1 MLENPSLP
9 ILEVNA
15 GYPNSVADILNL
27 EQEFLAR
34 GKPGILILP
43 DAPNLEL
50 AASNAQFQVFS
61 SLVLLE
67 VKPVASDVIVEQVS
81 WTQALTL
88 ARVWCLQHQALDWQ
102 EFVAKEITRALQKNP
117 NLTAYLAFENHQ
129 AIGMLIALLAHKTA
143 PLDHKRAPSGMVADG
158 LFALE
163 SGFAGWIAGESR
175 AFQALSNRL
184 LSDFENAIISVPLE
198 QSKQF
203 EHTRVTDSYSVWVKI
218 R

>member
-143 PLDHKRAPSGMVADG
+143 PDG

>member
-102 EFVAKEITRALQKNP
+102 EFVAKEIARAFQKTP

-143 PLDHKRAPSGMVADG
+143 PDG

-198 QSKQF
+198 QSKQSKQF

>member
-117 NLTAYLAFENHQ
+117 SLTAYLAFESHQ

-143 PLDHKRAPSGMVADG
+143 PDG

-175 AFQALSNRL
+175 AFQALSHRL

>member
-143 PLDHKRAPSGMVADG
+143 PDG

-163 SGFAGWIAGESR
+163 SGFAGWVAGESR

>member
-143 PLDHKRAPSGMVADG
+143 PDG

-175 AFQALSNRL
+175 AFQALSHRL

>member
-117 NLTAYLAFENHQ
+117 SLTAYLAFENHQ

-143 PLDHKRAPSGMVADG
+143 PDG

>member
-102 EFVAKEITRALQKNP
+102 EFVAKEIARAFQKTP

-143 PLDHKRAPSGMVADG
+143 PDG